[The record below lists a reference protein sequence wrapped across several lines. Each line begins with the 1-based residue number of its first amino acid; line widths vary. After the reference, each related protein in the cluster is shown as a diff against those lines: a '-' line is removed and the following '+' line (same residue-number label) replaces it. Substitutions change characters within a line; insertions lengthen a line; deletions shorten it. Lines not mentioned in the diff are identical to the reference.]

1 MSLFGI
7 PANVSRG
14 AIMPLLAC
22 IVPEF
27 QEFLDCSRSFESVLP
42 LPKTWN
48 TDWVYV
54 LQCLYSNWFYFSFKH
69 YFVVFLFR
77 HPVSFL
83 GISVDSPLYL
93 FSFIYG
99 LKVVPIP
106 WWLFLGLLS
115 SSLFICLIVIILSAH
130 FSSRLGWRIIWQIC
144 GSHSL
149 FISCP
154 VVWMLQMPK
163 YQRFQLNWMLMFL
176 SCKVQAGKW
185 SWVCSTCL
193 LHEFSIGSVTWL
205 PFHPPRPMALF
216 SMARPRLDHIC
227 HVQSSALRKGEKKI
241 EGWQPL

>member
-1 MSLFGI
+1 MNFRNFWTAVGALKAYSLCLKHGILTESMSY
-7 PANVSRG
+7 NVCTLTDF
-14 AIMPLLAC
+14 IFHL
-22 IVPEF
+22 
-27 QEFLDCSRSFESVLP
+27 SVI
-42 LPKTWN
+42 
-48 TDWVYV
+48 
-54 LQCLYSNWFYFSFKH
+54 
-69 YFVVFLFR
+69 LFR

-83 GISVDSPLYL
+83 GISVDSPLSL
-93 FSFIYG
+93 FSFMYG

-130 FSSRLGWRIIWQIC
+130 FSSRLGWRITWQIC

-176 SCKVQAGKW
+176 SYKVQAGKW

-193 LHEFSIGSVTWL
+193 LHEFSVGSVTWL

-216 SMARPRLDHIC
+216 SMARPRLDHNC
-227 HVQSSALRKGEKKI
+227 HVQSLALRKGEKKI